1 MKKTLMIVVISMMID
16 LVSAQFI
23 RQDHLLH
30 ASGSACLSGLT
41 YCAVFKAT
49 NNITLST
56 VSSIGLSL
64 SVGALKEFHDMK
76 KYNSTW
82 KQSGG
87 DMAFN
92 ILGTLGSV
100 YTIRYTFKGYKK
112 PVKQFVPLRYE

>member
-1 MKKTLMIVVISMMID
+1 MMMD

-64 SVGALKEFHDMK
+64 SVGVLKEVHDMRT
-76 KYNSTW
+76 YGSTW

-92 ILGTLGSV
+92 VLGAFAST
-100 YTIRYTFKGYKK
+100 YTIRYTFRNYQKK
-112 PVKQFVPLRYE
+112 PKFVKLKLDN

>member
-1 MKKTLMIVVISMMID
+1 MKKIKLTLLFILSFN
-16 LVSAQFI
+16 LVNAQWI

-30 ASGSACLSGLT
+30 ATGSACLSGLT

-56 VSSIGLSL
+56 VSSLGLSL

-100 YTIRYTFKGYKK
+100 YTIRYTFKEYKK
-112 PVKQFVPLRYE
+112 PVRQFVPLRYN